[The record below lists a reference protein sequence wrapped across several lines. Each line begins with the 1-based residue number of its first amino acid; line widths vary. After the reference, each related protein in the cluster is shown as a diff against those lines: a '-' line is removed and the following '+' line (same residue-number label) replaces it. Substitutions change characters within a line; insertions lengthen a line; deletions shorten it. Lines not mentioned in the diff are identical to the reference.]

1 MRDTRPTSSGGETA
15 AARHVAVSYSSDDEW
30 AGHLVT
36 FVRAGLDRGE
46 QVQYFADATDP
57 DRVTHVLTEHGVDA
71 AGALRRGQLLVTTAG
86 ETYLAGSGFDP
97 ESMIGLWQQAVDG
110 AAAEGYRNL
119 RVIGEMSW
127 GTRRIPGAD
136 RLLEYEMR
144 IHHEV
149 FERLPLTAWC
159 FYDRRLFPGDALA
172 ALAAA
177 HLNCADGAAGGVGV
191 PALSATP
198 LADRPGFRLSGAG
211 GYESR
216 RVAAAAAASLAAS
229 PATDL
234 VLDLSDL
241 DHLDVAAVAEIA
253 RAARG
258 RPATSPVRILNA
270 PPAFHRVLELFP
282 ELGAGLEEVGA

>member
-1 MRDTRPTSSGGETA
+1 MRETRPTSGGGSA

-30 AGHLVT
+30 TGHLAA

-57 DRVTHVLTEHGVDA
+57 GRVTHVLTEQGVDA

-97 ESMIGLWQQAVDG
+97 DAMIGLWQQAVDG
-110 AAAEGYRNL
+110 AAARGYRNL

-127 GTRRIPGAD
+127 GTRRIPGAE

-159 FYDRRLFPGDALA
+159 FYDRRLFPPDELA
-172 ALAAA
+172 VLTSA
-177 HLNCADGAAGGVGV
+177 HLRCSGAPGAGG
-191 PALSATP
+191 PALSAAP
-198 LADRPGFRLSGAG
+198 LAGTPGFRLSGAG

-216 RVAAAAAASLAAS
+216 RVVAATAASLAAS
-229 PATDL
+229 PARDL
-234 VLDLSDL
+234 TLDLSDL
-241 DHLDVAAVAEIA
+241 HHLDVAAVAEMA
-253 RAARG
+253 RAAR
-258 RPATSPVRILNA
+258 RRSPASPVRLLNT
-270 PPAFHRVLELFP
+270 PPAVRRVLELFP
-282 ELGAGLEEVGA
+282 ELAAGLEEAAS

>member
-1 MRDTRPTSSGGETA
+1 MRDTRPIPGGESA

-30 AGHLVT
+30 AGHLVA
-36 FVRAGLDRGE
+36 FVRAGLDGGE

-57 DRVTHVLTEHGVDA
+57 DRVTRTLTEHGIDA
-71 AGALRRGQLLVTTAG
+71 AGAVRRGQLLVTTAE

-97 ESMIGLWQQAVDG
+97 DAMIGLWRQAVDG
-110 AAAEGYRNL
+110 AAALGYRNL

-127 GTRRIPGAD
+127 GTRHIPGAE

-159 FYDRRLFPGDALA
+159 FYDRRLFPHQELA
-172 ALAAA
+172 ALTSA
-177 HLNCADGAAGGVGV
+177 HLNRSGAASPGAGG
-191 PALSATP
+191 PALTAAP
-198 LADRPGFRLSGAG
+198 LAGTPGFRLSGTG

-216 RVAAAAAASLAAS
+216 RVAAATAASLAAS
-229 PATDL
+229 PAPSLT
-234 VLDLSDL
+234 LDLSDL
-241 DHLDVAAVAEIA
+241 NHLDVAAVADIA
-253 RAARG
+253 RAARR
-258 RPATSPVRILNA
+258 RPFASPVRLLNA

-282 ELGAGLEEVGA
+282 ELGAGLEEVGK